1 MYAGRSPWIR
11 ESIIFSLFGG
21 NLTLKFQ
28 SNHWV
33 IWKGLV
39 YAEMIIRK
47 GSEN

>member
-1 MYAGRSPWIR
+1 M
-11 ESIIFSLFGG
+11 
-21 NLTLKFQ
+21 TVKFQ
-28 SNHWV
+28 TNHWF